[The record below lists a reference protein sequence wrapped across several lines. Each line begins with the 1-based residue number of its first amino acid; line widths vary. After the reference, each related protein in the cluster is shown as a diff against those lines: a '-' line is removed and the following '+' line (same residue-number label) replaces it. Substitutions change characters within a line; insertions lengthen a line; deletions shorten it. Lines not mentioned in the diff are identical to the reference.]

1 MQGFYQLGK
10 ACRLLAEE
18 HAGGRLVVVQEG
30 GYSMS
35 YSAYCVHAVLE
46 VRTRLQCDE
55 RALSERR

>member
-35 YSAYCVHAVLE
+35 YAAYCVHAVLE
-46 VRTRLQCDE
+46 VRTRLQCD
-55 RALSERR
+55 